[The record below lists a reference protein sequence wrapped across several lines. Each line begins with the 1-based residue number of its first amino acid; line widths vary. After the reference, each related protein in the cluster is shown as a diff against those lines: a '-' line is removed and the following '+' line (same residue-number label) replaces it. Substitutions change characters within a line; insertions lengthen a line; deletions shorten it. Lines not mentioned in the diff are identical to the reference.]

1 MTDNDPD
8 TMQPPGPM
16 LGGGAHSPP
25 PSSPHPF
32 PFDIFDI

>member
-16 LGGGAHSPP
+16 LGGGAHSSPP
-25 PSSPHPF
+25 SPHPF